1 MADFA
6 FIPTDEQKNQSNI
19 FNFMK
24 RNNISSMEEL
34 SKKSIQDPEWFWRE
48 VDRDIG
54 IVWNKPYQ
62 RILDISKGIPWS

>member
-1 MADFA
+1 MTDFA

-34 SKKSIQDPEWFWRE
+34 SKKSI
-48 VDRDIG
+48 
-54 IVWNKPYQ
+54 
-62 RILDISKGIPWS
+62 